1 MKPCS
6 WAAGCSQ
13 ETASDTELCEY
24 HLKVSGGILRESE
37 EVEKVVIRRELW
49 RRSHIPGWRYLRPVD
64 RPSPE
69 GRGGAGPHERTDG

>member
-24 HLKVSGGILRESE
+24 HLKVAGGILRESE